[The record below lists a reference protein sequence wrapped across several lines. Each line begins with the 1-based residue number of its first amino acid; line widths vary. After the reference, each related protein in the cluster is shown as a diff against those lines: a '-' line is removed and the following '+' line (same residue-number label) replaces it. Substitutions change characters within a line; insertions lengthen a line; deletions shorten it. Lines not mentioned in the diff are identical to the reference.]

1 MSRAFAGVNGVLS
14 NLAPLSYD
22 PLMYEGIDT
31 VVLHNELACHGTM
44 PLEWEPLAAAPDA
57 FRLGGMEEGNLL
69 LLQAC
74 VATEEHPVREKNE
87 EMTPLASELAR
98 LDFKLNL
105 VVQLLG
111 SLVANRSAAT
121 PTAVRF
127 NATGASWQLKG
138 AVPPARGAKGI
149 VKIQLRGSLPQTLNL
164 FAEISAIGEREVSAK
179 FLQMSEPVAEL
190 IQRLCFLQHRKQ
202 VAGARKSRNS

>member
-1 MSRAFAGVNGVLS
+1 
-14 NLAPLSYD
+14 
-22 PLMYEGIDT
+22 MYEGIDT

-44 PLEWEPLAAAPDA
+44 PLEWEPLSAAPDP
-57 FRLGGMEEGNLL
+57 FRLSGLEEGNLL

-74 VATEEHPVREKNE
+74 VAVEEHPVREKNE

-111 SLVANRSAAT
+111 TLVATRSAAAPT
-121 PTAVRF
+121 PMRF
-127 NATGASWQLKG
+127 NATGASWQLRG
-138 AVPPARGAKGI
+138 APPARGAKGI
-149 VKIQLRGSLPQTLNL
+149 LKIQLRSSLPQTLNL
-164 FAEISAIGEREVSAK
+164 FAEITSVDERQVSAR
-179 FLQMSEPVAEL
+179 FLQLPEAVGEL

-202 VAGARKSRNS
+202 VAGARKSRKS